1 MPRRQIGV
9 LLAVVGIAAVLVAVL
24 ADPLGI
30 GGKEDTFGWK
40 QIVLLAVG
48 VVFAVAGALLA
59 WRSPGDGRTSAA
71 AE

>member
-1 MPRRQIGV
+1 MPRRQLGV
-9 LLAVVGIAAVLVAVL
+9 LLAVVGIAAILVAVL

-48 VVFAVAGALLA
+48 VALAVAGALVGRRGA
-59 WRSPGDGRTSAA
+59 SPP
-71 AE
+71 